1 LHYKAERMAESV
13 AQTLAESGLKTREDS
28 AKAAHVPCKEEVE
41 ADEAAT
47 RAIERH
53 HWLRQEGSA
62 FEHTSGTLFLKT
74 PNYLSTPTPNTSKP
88 LTGGSSDYYKLVL
101 ENERE
106 VECQE
111 IIEALNLNF
120 SEGNILKALWRQA
133 AKRLGNGKAGTTAK
147 YDREKI
153 VFFGNRLLAQ
163 AI

>member
-28 AKAAHVPCKEEVE
+28 AKAAHVPCKEEIE
-41 ADEAAT
+41 ADDAAT

-53 HWLRQEGSA
+53 HWLRQEGSS
-62 FEHTSGTLFLKT
+62 FENTSGTLYLKT
-74 PNYLSTPTPNTSKP
+74 SPDLNPFTLSTTTP

-101 ENERE
+101 ENERQ